1 MPDTKPVHEGVEPKT
16 RTVLNLGLYLERTTA
31 LGATD
36 EQSRAKV
43 AGISRSTQNR
53 WIKGKTEPDPRKA
66 RAAAKRLRVTR
77 DELFAEVAA

>member
-1 MPDTKPVHEGVEPKT
+1 MPDTNGVAQGVEPKT

-36 EQSRAKV
+36 EKSRAAV

-53 WIKGKTEPDPRKA
+53 WLKGRTEPDPRIA
-66 RAAAKRLRVTR
+66 RATAKRLRVTR
-77 DELFAEVAA
+77 DELFPEVAA